1 MACKTRLLW
10 LAFALAGRLALGA
23 SETQEKAL
31 WTLWSLQTNKP
42 AQHEA
47 IVAACQQ
54 MQKASPTN
62 TLLPVVQG
70 LAAWHSLRLGKTNEA
85 LVFLGE
91 MAATTAVAPATP
103 TATATTVATA
113 GAEMGRRW
121 LTRLDREKVRN
132 ALAAYYRQAVEYP
145 INLQPLKKT
154 MPGSKES
161 PLPLTDRWG
170 TPWQY
175 QLTMF
180 KVIKVARGQRYL
192 LQSKTLGESSDLA
205 KAMARPYAGHIL
217 FQPVSMTISG
227 DGSQNIAFQTPGD
240 RPEKILLSE
249 GGQAA
254 GITLTYIGTQILILC
269 DGDHWRVVLKPAK

>member
-1 MACKTRLLW
+1 MACKQRLFFLF
-10 LAFALAGRLALGA
+10 LFILAGRAAMGA

-31 WTLWSLQTNKP
+31 WTLWSLQTNNP

-54 MQKASPTN
+54 MQQASPTN
-62 TLLPVVQG
+62 SLLTVGQG

-85 LVFLGE
+85 FALLNE
-91 MAATTAVAPATP
+91 MAAVATATAATP
-103 TATATTVATA
+103 TTPTMTA

-121 LTRLDREKVRN
+121 LTRLDREKVRG
-132 ALAAYYRQAVEYP
+132 ALALYYRKTIEYP

-154 MPGSKES
+154 LKDA
-161 PLPLTDRWG
+161 PLPLADRWG
-170 TPWQY
+170 APWLY
-175 QLTMF
+175 QLATF
-180 KVIKVARGQRYL
+180 KIIKGTRSQRYI

-205 KAMARPYAGHIL
+205 KTLARPYADRIL
-217 FQPVSMTISG
+217 FQPLSLTITG
-227 DGSQNIAFQTPGD
+227 GGAQNVVFQTPGD

-254 GITLTYIGTQILILC
+254 GITLAYIGTYILILC